1 MDHQHVQHGVAVGV
15 LAIGVSSLGQKQ
27 THTLLLT
34 QTGSEA
40 QWVLTPVHVPVGKS
54 GGVTVG
60 KHPST
65 RTCCEKCGSYS
76 GCSTQ
81 YTYL

>member
-40 QWVLTPVHVPVGKS
+40 QWVLTPVHVPVGKCEELQWVFTPAHVPVVKS
-54 GGVTVG
+54 EGVRG
-60 KHPST
+60 
-65 RTCCEKCGSYS
+65 YS
-76 GCSTQ
+76 PQ